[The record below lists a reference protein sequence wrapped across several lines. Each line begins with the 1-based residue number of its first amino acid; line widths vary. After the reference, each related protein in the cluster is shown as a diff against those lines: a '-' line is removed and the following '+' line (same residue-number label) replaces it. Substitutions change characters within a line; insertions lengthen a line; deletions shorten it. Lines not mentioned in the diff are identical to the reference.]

1 MYVLVCVYRFYITDE
16 KLFGTS
22 SRKLSIK
29 ERDFFGAVTSESL
42 ADYLGSI

>member
-1 MYVLVCVYRFYITDE
+1 MYVWVCVYRFYINHE

-22 SRKLSIK
+22 SRKLSLK
-29 ERDFFGAVTSESL
+29 ETDFFEAASSESL